1 MPELYII
8 GNRFD
13 KGHGLKTSY
22 WNFREYLE
30 KYEEDFLFQMERM
43 YDFAPFERKDN
54 RNGKNKQRQKWR
66 DDALYKYLWRCFYF
80 WPFFCGK
87 LRHTKESK
95 IHISHF
101 ESPPVNNPSQKDF
114 SMF

>member
-8 GNRFD
+8 GNGFD
-13 KGHGLKTSY
+13 KKHGLKTFY

-54 RNGKNKQRQKWR
+54 
-66 DDALYKYLWRCFYF
+66 
-80 WPFFCGK
+80 
-87 LRHTKESK
+87 
-95 IHISHF
+95 
-101 ESPPVNNPSQKDF
+101 
-114 SMF
+114 

>member
-8 GNRFD
+8 GNGFD
-13 KGHGLKTSY
+13 KEHGLKTSY

-54 RNGKNKQRQKWR
+54 RNGKTKQRQKWR
-66 DDALYKYLWRCFYF
+66 DDALYKYLWRSFEF
-80 WPFFCGK
+80 E
-87 LRHTKESK
+87 L
-95 IHISHF
+95 SHAN
-101 ESPPVNNPSQKDF
+101 EVEMEEKSQSVLEVMDLDGGLAY
-114 SMF
+114 